1 MRPLFLDKLPELDQE
16 FRKEA
21 GYTHRLSEAPENWD
35 QEIGSELHKQ
45 LPFISDYEVNVTID
59 KKDPGRG
66 FAFGYADISN
76 RTERPEVEH
85 EEAGIPHIRVPI
97 VAEDRQVRPFAVFL
111 DGERVLPMNE
121 ERVRETLF
129 NPSTFDLS
137 ISQPRDPSLV
147 EPLMPPQRS
156 GIGIGGETKV
166 ASTLGGESKAP
177 YPVDSEAIPYNL
189 RKYVGTPF
197 LKRAIELERED
208 ILLDTQTRKH
218 EKPISTPS
226 PSKEM
231 EAVNKRRR
239 VNGEKRRLLELDLAE
254 SVANKTK
261 TAYKHISDDQWKAM
275 WQSDKIQNLLNK
287 HGGNHKHPEILN
299 ALYETA
305 SKAYGYSPKVYPQSA
320 EQKQMMMQKAQQAQQ
335 KSMAKQQKA
344 MGSAGVAP
352 GASEKKASLLEAIAP
367 TIRETDRD
375 RFVEKVASDSSLRAG
390 FRRSGIA
397 SLLVDVMDTKTAS
410 ASERLETL
418 ADSISSSVVTLQKLP
433 GGNFMVK
440 SANVNAFVGG
450 EQAAGQV
457 LPFAEV
463 AEAIGTENAKALQPG
478 QVATVVADPI
488 ELAEPV
494 EAVEYKAITEPGS
507 YRVQGQDGKDISGW
521 VFPNVLAWD
530 GEFSPQSTNVFIG
543 DKKHAINQDLVG
555 AKLDEDVSL
564 SSDIPKGEGVFRSAD
579 GQTATAPI
587 EVKFGMTDSQ
597 GVHKYVGT
605 DAFGAEISVSLVP
618 GLKVPKKISD
628 NEYALPHKWGFTRFG
643 EKVDLVETAEGTD
656 VVKNARKEK
665 TSAVLFYNGSYHIKG
680 GCNLD
685 KVAADLRQDLDAVGA
700 EFILGLL
707 GVDGATAK
715 MKVSE
720 ARKKSFV
727 KLSGLKTITPLSERY
742 QESVKT
748 ASALLSKL
756 PNLQRDLVKEAAAL
770 EDQGTVDKVLA
781 LNFINPENLSTFI
794 EYLPELEETSERMA
808 EMVLA
813 GYLGMKEVPVSAVER
828 SMNNMEEVIKG
839 LKSVQNAQ
847 V

>member
-59 KKDPGRG
+59 KKDQGRG

-76 RTERPEVEH
+76 RTERPEMEH
-85 EEAGIPHIRVPI
+85 EEAGIPHIRIPI

-129 NPSTFDLS
+129 NPATFDLS

-156 GIGIGGETKV
+156 GIGLGGETKV
-166 ASTLGGESKAP
+166 ASPLTEAKS
-177 YPVDSEAIPYNL
+177 DNISSSDAIPYHL
-189 RKYVGTPF
+189 RKYVGTPY
-197 LKRAIELERED
+197 LKKAIELEKAD
-208 ILLDTQTRKH
+208 ILLDSEARKY
-218 EKPISTPS
+218 EKPIPVS
-226 PSKEM
+226 PSSGPM
-231 EAVNKRRR
+231 EAINKKRR
-239 VNGEKRRLLELDLAE
+239 VISEKRRMLELELAE
-254 SVANKTK
+254 CVANKTK

-275 WQSDKIQNLLNK
+275 WQSDKVQQLLNK

-305 SKAYGYSPKVYPQSA
+305 SKNYGYSPKVYPQSA

-375 RFVEKVASDSSLRAG
+375 RFVEKIASDSSLRAG

-410 ASERLETL
+410 ASDRLEAL
-418 ADSISSSVVTLQKLP
+418 AENISSSVVTLQKLP

-440 SANVNAFVGG
+440 SANVHAFVGG

-463 AEAIGTENAKALQPG
+463 AEAIGTDNATAIQPG
-478 QVATVVADPI
+478 QVATVVSDPV
-488 ELAEPV
+488 EVQEPE
-494 EAVEYKAITEPGS
+494 EAVEYKTITEPGN
-507 YRVQGQDGKDISGW
+507 YRVQGQDGKDMTGW

-543 DKKHAINQDLVG
+543 DKKHAIHQDLVG
-555 AKLDEDVSL
+555 AKVEEDQSL
-564 SSDIPKGEGVFRSAD
+564 SNDIPKGEGVFRSSD
-579 GQTATAPI
+579 GQTATAPLEI
-587 EVKFGMTDSQ
+587 KFGMTDSQ

-628 NEYALPHKWGFTRFG
+628 NEYALPHKWGFTRLN
-643 EKVDLVETAEGTD
+643 EKVDLVENAEGTD
-656 VVKNARKEK
+656 VVKKARKEK
-665 TSAVLFYNGSYHIKG
+665 TSAVLFFNGAYNIKG

-715 MKVSE
+715 MKVAE
-720 ARKKSFV
+720 ARKKGFV
-727 KLSGLKTITPLSERY
+727 KMSGLKTITPLSERY

-781 LNFINPENLSTFI
+781 LNFINPENLATFI